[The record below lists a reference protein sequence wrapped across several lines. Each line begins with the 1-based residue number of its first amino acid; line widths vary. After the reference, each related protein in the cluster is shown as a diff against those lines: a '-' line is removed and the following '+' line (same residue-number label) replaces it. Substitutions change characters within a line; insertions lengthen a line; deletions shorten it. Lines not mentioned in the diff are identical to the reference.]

1 MAAEQQSMP
10 AQPLRDPRRWARKIL
25 AEQQRRGGHRYPP
38 AVLAMAERA
47 ITAPAGE
54 GRS

>member
-1 MAAEQQSMP
+1 MAAEQQGMP
-10 AQPLRDPRRWARKIL
+10 AQPLGAHKIL

-47 ITAPAGE
+47 ITSPAGE